1 MPSKKGRSVSNSGRS
16 HAQKD
21 SLHPYWQSQVFQP
34 RLHLEIKNALIWRE
48 SMAKTYP
55 NLING
60 KMVETSDTLDVVNP
74 ATEEVIGLVPACGA
88 AELDSAVAAARA
100 AFGPWSKTP
109 IEDRRNY
116 IRGVAKAISDNSD
129 ELFRLLTSEQGKPH
143 EQAKQEIMGA
153 AYMTATQA
161 DLDLDDEMVQDD
173 EKESIRT
180 RRVPV
185 GVVGGIVPWNFPVSM
200 AVQKIVPAMLSGC
213 TIILKPSP
221 FTPLTTLRIAELIAD
236 VVPAGVVNIIT
247 GEDSLG
253 PLITSH
259 PDIDKITFTGSTAT
273 GKKIMEG
280 ASADLKRITLELGGN
295 DASIVMPDADPKK
308 VAEQLFWSSFM
319 NAGQICIA
327 AKRVYIHEDIYDE
340 LSAAIAEYAK
350 NVKVGD
356 GSEQGTGVGPIQN
369 KKQYERV
376 LELIEDAKDK
386 GYKFLTGGDTDPS
399 GTGYF
404 VPLTIL
410 DNPPEDARIVAEE
423 QFGPVMPLMKFSTE
437 EEVIERA
444 NNSDYGLAGAVWT
457 GDADKGVEIAEQ
469 LETGTVWINQFL
481 KLTPH
486 TPFAGHKQS
495 GFGAEYGKEGLLEFT
510 YPQVIMVN
518 KANTPA

>member
-1 MPSKKGRSVSNSGRS
+1 MVTQYK
-16 HAQKD
+16 
-21 SLHPYWQSQVFQP
+21 
-34 RLHLEIKNALIWRE
+34 
-48 SMAKTYP
+48 

-60 KMVETSDTLDVVNP
+60 QMVDTGEWLDVVNP
-74 ATEEVIGLVPACGA
+74 ATEEVIGQVPACGQT
-88 AELDSAVAAARA
+88 ELDAAVAAARA
-100 AFGPWSKTP
+100 AFKTWRNTP
-109 IEDRRNY
+109 IDERRAA
-116 IRGVAKAISDNSD
+116 IMAISGAIKENAD

-143 EQAKQEIMGA
+143 EQARGEIYGA
-153 AYMTATQA
+153 AGISAAQST
-161 DLDLDDEMVQDD
+161 LELEEEIIQDD
-173 EKESIRT
+173 DTRLHRH

-185 GVVGGIVPWNFPVSM
+185 GVVGGIVPWNFPVMM
-200 AVQKIVPAMLSGC
+200 AIQKIVPAMLSGC

-236 VVPAGVVNIIT
+236 KVPAGVVNIIT
-247 GEDSLG
+247 GEDDLG
-253 PLITSH
+253 PLITQH

-295 DASIVMPDADPKK
+295 DASIVLPDADPKK
-308 VAEQLFWSSFM
+308 VAEQLFWSSFS

-340 LSAAIAEYAK
+340 LSQAIADYAK
-350 NVKVGD
+350 QVKVGD

-369 KKQYERV
+369 KKQYDRV
-376 LELIEDAKDK
+376 LELIEDAKDN
-386 GYKFLTGGDTDPS
+386 GYQFLLGGDTDPS

-444 NNSDYGLAGAVWT
+444 NNSEYGLAGAVWT
-457 GDADKGVEIAEQ
+457 GNPDKGVKIAEQ
-469 LETGTVWINQFL
+469 LETGTVWVNEFL
-481 KLTPH
+481 HLS
-486 TPFAGHKQS
+486 PFAPFGGHKQS
-495 GFGAEYGKEGLLEFT
+495 GFGAEYGKEGLKEFT
-510 YPQVIMVN
+510 YPQVISVKKDN
-518 KANTPA
+518 VPA

>member
-1 MPSKKGRSVSNSGRS
+1 MVTQYK
-16 HAQKD
+16 
-21 SLHPYWQSQVFQP
+21 
-34 RLHLEIKNALIWRE
+34 
-48 SMAKTYP
+48 

-60 KMVETSDTLDVVNP
+60 EMIGTNEWLDVVNP
-74 ATEEVIGLVPACGA
+74 ATEEVIGQVPACGQ
-88 AELDSAVAAARA
+88 AELDKAVASARA
-100 AFGPWSKTP
+100 AFNSWKKTSFD
-109 IEDRRNY
+109 ERRAALGK
-116 IRGVAKAISDNSD
+116 IAKAISDNSE

-143 EQAKQEIMGA
+143 AQAQQEIMGA
-153 AYMTATQA
+153 SYMINAQA
-161 DLDLDDEMVQDD
+161 QLDLDDEMFQDD
-173 EKESIRT
+173 EKESVRT

-236 VVPAGVVNIIT
+236 AAPPGVVNVIT

-253 PLITSH
+253 PMITSH

-280 ASADLKRITLELGGN
+280 ASADLKRVTLELGGN

-340 LSAAIAEYAK
+340 LSQAIADYAAQ
-350 NVKVGD
+350 VKVGD

-369 KKQYERV
+369 KKQYDRV
-376 LELIEDAKDK
+376 LELIEDAKDN

-399 GTGYF
+399 GTC
-404 VPLTIL
+404 
-410 DNPPEDARIVAEE
+410 
-423 QFGPVMPLMKFSTE
+423 
-437 EEVIERA
+437 
-444 NNSDYGLAGAVWT
+444 
-457 GDADKGVEIAEQ
+457 
-469 LETGTVWINQFL
+469 
-481 KLTPH
+481 
-486 TPFAGHKQS
+486 
-495 GFGAEYGKEGLLEFT
+495 LLYT
-510 YPQVIMVN
+510 SPS
-518 KANTPA
+518 PRDS